1 MKPQHSAALV
11 LVPDGPRVVRL
22 QPVPPVRD
30 LDDEL
35 EALDL
40 EDEDDVPR
48 ARAIIDPYDGLAAW
62 GL

>member
-30 LDDEL
+30 LDEEL

-40 EDEDDVPR
+40 EDDDLEPAPVGDVYSALDIWR
-48 ARAIIDPYDGLAAW
+48 GQS
-62 GL
+62 